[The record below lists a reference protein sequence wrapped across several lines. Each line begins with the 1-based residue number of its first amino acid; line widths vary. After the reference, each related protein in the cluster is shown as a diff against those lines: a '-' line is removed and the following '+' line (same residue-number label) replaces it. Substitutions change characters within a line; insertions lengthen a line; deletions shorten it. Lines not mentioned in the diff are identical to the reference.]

1 MSQHIGA
8 IIQEWLR
15 SQNLEEK
22 IQQKSI
28 PGYWIEIVGETVAK
42 HAEVERV
49 EQGKMYI
56 RVESATWR
64 NEVMLR
70 REEIR
75 SKVNAHFGAEIVRE
89 VIVR

>member
-1 MSQHIGA
+1 MAQSIGA

-15 SQNLEEK
+15 SQNLEDK
-22 IQQKSI
+22 IQEKSV
-28 PGYWIEIVGETVAK
+28 PSYWIEIVGETVAK

-49 EQGKMYI
+49 DKGKMYI
-56 RVESATWR
+56 KVESATWR

-75 SKVNAHFGAEIVRE
+75 TKVNEHFGAEIVKE

>member
-1 MSQHIGA
+1 MAQSIGA

-15 SQNLEEK
+15 ANNLEEK

-28 PGYWIEIVGETVAK
+28 PGYWVEIVGEALAS
-42 HAEVERV
+42 HSEVERV
-49 EQGKMYI
+49 DKGRMYI

-64 NEVMLR
+64 NEISMR

-75 SKVNAHFGAEIVRE
+75 RKVNEHFGAEIVQE